1 MDRRGTKS
9 KVTVFFQSAQASYRQ
24 CDVDRVRPRDV
35 EVVRIEGEAKEK
47 SKEDRD
53 AEWGFLPFQMMYL
66 G

>member
-1 MDRRGTKS
+1 MLNKELYFYYRKS
-9 KVTVFFQSAQASYRQ
+9 KKGKMWYLSHFYNDSQIVKI
-24 CDVDRVRPRDV
+24 
-35 EVVRIEGEAKEK
+35 RIYVKGEAKEN